1 MDNLKRDFT
10 AVYVC
15 SSCKTT
21 TPPPTHCGKA
31 MELEENSG
39 NLLWTCWKGNH
50 PPCCGRESQYTYE
63 NCCENPK
70 PEIHLSQML
79 I

>member
-10 AVYVC
+10 TVYVC
-15 SSCKTT
+15 NNCKAT

-31 MELEENSG
+31 MELDD
-39 NLLWTCWKGNH
+39 NLLFTCWKGQH
-50 PPCCGRESQYTYE
+50 APCCGRESQIKYE

-70 PEIHLSQML
+70 LEIQLSQML
-79 I
+79 S